1 MMRLLIAGDN
11 PTAKA
16 LRGYLARHDFHLTN
30 HAPDYTVRIDED
42 PSALRP
48 SLDGILSELEQ
59 AILRHLRKQTAT
71 PIEIHNASGVESDR
85 EVRIVAP
92 AAEEERRAVE
102 VAVFRALL
110 EISGQKDA
118 GGAREKRRWWSA
130 VIPRKTK

>member
-1 MMRLLIAGDN
+1 MMRVLIAGDN

-42 PSALRP
+42 PSAVRP

-71 PIEIHNASGVESDR
+71 PIEIHNASGVAQLKPG
-85 EVRIVAP
+85 V
-92 AAEEERRAVE
+92 
-102 VAVFRALL
+102 
-110 EISGQKDA
+110 KH
-118 GGAREKRRWWSA
+118 
-130 VIPRKTK
+130 